1 MQPTTSNNDSRPIF
15 SYHVHNQKHFDNLF
29 INGRGF
35 IYFVMKMN
43 FTFEVFSRVQGSLSI
58 KTARETNI

>member
-15 SYHVHNQKHFDNLF
+15 PYHIYTLADFDNPF

-35 IYFVMKMN
+35 IYLEDEFH
-43 FTFEVFSRVQGSLSI
+43 LL
-58 KTARETNI
+58 NIYKSPRWRINKDS